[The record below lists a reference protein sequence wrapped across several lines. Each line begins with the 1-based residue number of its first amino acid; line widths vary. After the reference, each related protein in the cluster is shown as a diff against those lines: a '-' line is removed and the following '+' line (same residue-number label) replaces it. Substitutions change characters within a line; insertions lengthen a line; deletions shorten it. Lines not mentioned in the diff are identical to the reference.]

1 MRENI
6 IFGKN
11 PVLEAIEGKRQFEKI
26 LVAKGNPVFQE
37 IYRATKGMN
46 VRVQVVPEEKL
57 NRITRKN
64 HQGVVAYVGLVDYQS
79 VENVLAS
86 IYEQGETPLFIV
98 LDGVTDVGNLGA
110 IARSAY
116 CMGAQAIIVP
126 EKGSALI
133 NGVAVKASAGAL
145 EKINV
150 CRVSSLNNV
159 LQELQQNGLSIYA
172 TALSDT
178 AKEVQTIDFTV
189 PCCIVM
195 GNEEKGVGK
204 NICAMAN
211 ETVYIPMAKNFDS
224 LNVSVATGV
233 VLHEVHKQRR
243 EI

>member
-1 MRENI
+1 MREHI

-11 PVLEAIEGKRQFEKI
+11 PVLEAIEGNRQFEKI
-26 LVAKGNPVFQE
+26 LVAKGNPLFQE

-46 VRVQVVPEEKL
+46 VRVQVVPEDKL

-64 HQGVVAYVGLVDYQS
+64 HQGVIAYVGLVDYQS

-86 IYEQGETPLFIV
+86 TYELGETPLFVI

-116 CMGAQAIIVP
+116 CMGAHAIIVP

-145 EKINV
+145 EKMNV
-150 CRVSSLNNV
+150 CRVSSLNNT
-159 LQELQQNGLSIYA
+159 LKELQQNGLTIYA
-172 TALSDT
+172 TALSDS
-178 AKEVQTIDFTV
+178 AQDVQSVDFTL
-189 PCCIVM
+189 PCCLVM

-204 NICAMAN
+204 NIRAMADK
-211 ETVYIPMAKNFDS
+211 EVYIPMAKNFDS
-224 LNVSVATGV
+224 LNVSVATGIA
-233 VLHEVHKQRR
+233 LHEAHKQRR
-243 EI
+243 NH